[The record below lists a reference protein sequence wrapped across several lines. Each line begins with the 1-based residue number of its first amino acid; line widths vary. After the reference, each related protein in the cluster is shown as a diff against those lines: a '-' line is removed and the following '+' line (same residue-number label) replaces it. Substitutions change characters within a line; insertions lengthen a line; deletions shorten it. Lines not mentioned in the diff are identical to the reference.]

1 MFVRSET
8 AQPQPTLEGRPPRRG
23 DRRPA
28 PSWPRGCAGGD
39 ASALTLGGGSDR
51 RAGPGG
57 SRRAAASEAR
67 TRQASDRALA
77 AELVAGGQ
85 PARCR
90 GWLRAAGGERLRG
103 DTEVRLPER
112 GVPGAGRGP
121 SGGAPAAA
129 DPDLQAPQTPL
140 GRRRWRGAAT
150 AIDEPPGHP
159 GTLRLPRRRL
169 HGVAGPVLVTRRTQR
184 AGGGS
189 PAAGSHSVGRA
200 PHPRD
205 GWWWTLTGCPQ
216 SRPVAGTDARSR
228 QATLEAGIWS
238 SGTPSVEPAG
248 VTAHGPPPSRTAQGQ
263 RKTGNRELRSPT
275 LVLVVEYPVQ
285 RRRQNVAAVLELTLP
300 LTETAK
306 PRRIAIGTGSNDT
319 VENAHK
325 RCSANR
331 RLTASGAGVFGRSR
345 GGDHPCLWLRR
356 RKNHAADTTTGDRE
370 DRRP

>member
-39 ASALTLGGGSDR
+39 VSALSLGGGSDR
-51 RAGPGG
+51 RAGPGW

-67 TRQASDRALA
+67 TRQASDLALA

-90 GWLRAAGGERLRG
+90 GWLRAARWGPLRG

-150 AIDEPPGHP
+150 AIDEPLGHP
-159 GTLRLPRRRL
+159 DPTTPTTPAARSGWSCARHTADPARRWR
-169 HGVAGPVLVTRRTQR
+169 VAGR
-184 AGGGS
+184 G
-189 PAAGSHSVGRA
+189 HSEGRA

-216 SRPVAGTDARSR
+216 SRPVARIDARSR

-238 SGTPSVEPAG
+238 SVTPSVEPAG
-248 VTAHGPPPSRTAQGQ
+248 VTAHGPPPSRTARAEKNRQQG
-263 RKTGNRELRSPT
+263 TFA
-275 LVLVVEYPVQ
+275 VQ
-285 RRRQNVAAVLELTLP
+285 L
-300 LTETAK
+300 
-306 PRRIAIGTGSNDT
+306 S
-319 VENAHK
+319 
-325 RCSANR
+325 S
-331 RLTASGAGVFGRSR
+331 
-345 GGDHPCLWLRR
+345 
-356 RKNHAADTTTGDRE
+356 
-370 DRRP
+370 